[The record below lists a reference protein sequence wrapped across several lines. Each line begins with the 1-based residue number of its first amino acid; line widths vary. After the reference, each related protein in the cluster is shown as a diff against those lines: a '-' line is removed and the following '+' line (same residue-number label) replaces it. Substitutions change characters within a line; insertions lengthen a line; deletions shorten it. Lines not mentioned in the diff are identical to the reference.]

1 MGEKLHVDAP
11 DRQLELVEPDCG
23 AAAGIDE
30 KLLVA
35 GLDQRAGSEAVGA
48 RDRRAGPEQGY
59 LEIAPAHHCCI
70 FIPEASTTLAQW
82 ASCELTSWP

>member
-23 AAAGIDE
+23 AATGIDE

-35 GLDQRAGSEAVGA
+35 GLD
-48 RDRRAGPEQGY
+48 
-59 LEIAPAHHCCI
+59 
-70 FIPEASTTLAQW
+70 
-82 ASCELTSWP
+82 